1 MFHVEHFGGDDME
14 LNIFQID
21 AFTDRAF
28 GGNPAGVV
36 ISNKKLSDRIMQ
48 QIAKEMNLSETVFV
62 TEVEKEK
69 YKVRY
74 FTPEC
79 EVDLCGHATI
89 GAVFLLACEGYI
101 ANIKEGTKSILFNT
115 KIGDILVDIMYD
127 NFLPISVVMEQKK
140 PESFGVINDIS
151 KLSEILNINEEDI
164 GINGETAIPEI
175 ISTGLKDIICP
186 IRSKVILDNMNVDL
200 KKLKDYSLELGVVGL
215 HAFTLD
221 EKDNSKAY
229 ARNFG
234 PAVGIDEEAATG
246 TANGALIYYLKKNG
260 FLKGNTLKV
269 SQGYI
274 LDRPSIIECFIEES
288 KEGFRVKVGGSAV
301 KVIEGIIKF

>member
-1 MFHVEHFGGDDME
+1 ME

-21 AFTDRAF
+21 AFTDKAF

-36 ISNKKLSDRIMQ
+36 ISNNKLPDRIMQ

-62 TEVEKEK
+62 TEVEKER
-69 YKVRY
+69 YQVRY

-89 GAVFLLACEGYI
+89 GGVFLLADEGYI
-101 ANIKEGTKSILFNT
+101 ANINKGQKSIHLNT
-115 KIGDILVDIMYD
+115 KIGDILVDITYD
-127 NFLPISVVMEQKK
+127 NFHPISVVMEQKR
-140 PESFGVINDIS
+140 PESYGVLNDMH
-151 KLSEILNINEEDI
+151 KLAEILNIKEDDI
-164 GINGETAIPEI
+164 GIDGEIAMPEI
-175 ISTGLKDIICP
+175 MSTGLKDIICP
-186 IRSKVILDNMNVDL
+186 IKSKSVLDNMNVDL

-215 HAFTLD
+215 HAFNLD
-221 EKDNSKAY
+221 DKDSSKAY

-246 TANGALIYYLKKNG
+246 TSNGALIYYLKKNG
-260 FLKGNTLKV
+260 FLKGDTLKV

-274 LDRPSIIECFIEES
+274 LDRPSTIECFIEES
-288 KEGFRVKVGGSAV
+288 KDGFRVKVGGSAV

>member
-1 MFHVEHFGGDDME
+1 ME

-21 AFTDRAF
+21 AFTDKAF

-36 ISNKKLSDRIMQ
+36 ISNNKLPDRIMQ

-62 TEVEKEK
+62 TEVEKER
-69 YKVRY
+69 YQVRY

-89 GAVFLLACEGYI
+89 GGVFLLADEGYI
-101 ANIKEGTKSILFNT
+101 ANINKGKKSIHLNT
-115 KIGDILVDIMYD
+115 KIGDILVDITYD
-127 NFLPISVVMEQKK
+127 NFHPISVVMEQKR
-140 PESFGVINDIS
+140 PESYGVLNDMH
-151 KLSEILNINEEDI
+151 KLAEILNIKEDDI
-164 GINGETAIPEI
+164 GIDGEIAMPEI
-175 ISTGLKDIICP
+175 MSTGLKDIICP
-186 IRSKVILDNMNVDL
+186 IKSKSVLDNMNVDL

-215 HAFTLD
+215 HAFNLD
-221 EKDNSKAY
+221 DKDSSKAY

-246 TANGALIYYLKKNG
+246 TSNGALIYYLKKNG
-260 FLKGNTLKV
+260 FLKGDTLKV

-274 LDRPSIIECFIEES
+274 LDRPSTIECFIEES
-288 KEGFRVKVGGSAV
+288 KDGFRVKVGGSAV

>member
-1 MFHVEHFGGDDME
+1 ME

-21 AFTDRAF
+21 AFTDKAF

-36 ISNKKLSDRIMQ
+36 ISNNKLPDRIMQ

-62 TEVEKEK
+62 TEVEKER
-69 YKVRY
+69 YQVRY

-89 GAVFLLACEGYI
+89 GGVFLLADEGYI
-101 ANIKEGTKSILFNT
+101 ANINKGKKSIHLNT
-115 KIGDILVDIMYD
+115 KIGDILVDITYD
-127 NFLPISVVMEQKK
+127 NFHPISVVMEQKR
-140 PESFGVINDIS
+140 PESYGVLNDMH
-151 KLSEILNINEEDI
+151 KLAEILNIKEDDI
-164 GINGETAIPEI
+164 GIDGEIAMPEI
-175 ISTGLKDIICP
+175 MSTGLKDIICP
-186 IRSKVILDNMNVDL
+186 IKSKSVLDNMNVDL

-221 EKDNSKAY
+221 DKDSSKAY

-246 TANGALIYYLKKNG
+246 TSNGALIYYLKKNG
-260 FLKGNTLKV
+260 FLKGDTLKV

-274 LDRPSIIECFIEES
+274 LDRPSTIECFIEES
-288 KEGFRVKVGGSAV
+288 KDGFRVKVGGSAV

>member
-1 MFHVEHFGGDDME
+1 ME

-21 AFTDRAF
+21 AFTDKAF

-36 ISNKKLSDRIMQ
+36 ISNNKLPDRIMQ

-62 TEVEKEK
+62 TEVEKER
-69 YKVRY
+69 YQVRY

-89 GAVFLLACEGYI
+89 GGVFLLADEGYI
-101 ANIKEGTKSILFNT
+101 ANINKGKKSIHLNT
-115 KIGDILVDIMYD
+115 KIGDILVDITYD
-127 NFLPISVVMEQKK
+127 NFHPISVVMEQKR
-140 PESFGVINDIS
+140 PESYGVLNDIY
-151 KLSEILNINEEDI
+151 KLAEILNIKEDDI
-164 GINGETAIPEI
+164 GIDGEIAMPEI
-175 ISTGLKDIICP
+175 MSTGLKDIICP
-186 IRSKVILDNMNVDL
+186 IKSKSVLDNMNVDL

-215 HAFTLD
+215 HAFNLD
-221 EKDNSKAY
+221 DKDSSKAY

-246 TANGALIYYLKKNG
+246 TSNGALIYYLKKNG
-260 FLKGNTLKV
+260 FLKGDTLKV

-274 LDRPSIIECFIEES
+274 LDRPSTIECFIEES
-288 KEGFRVKVGGSAV
+288 KDGFRVKVGGSAV

>member
-1 MFHVEHFGGDDME
+1 ME

-21 AFTDRAF
+21 AFTDKAF

-36 ISNKKLSDRIMQ
+36 ISNNKLPDRIMQ

-62 TEVEKEK
+62 TEVEKER
-69 YKVRY
+69 YQVRY

-89 GAVFLLACEGYI
+89 GGVFLLADEGYI
-101 ANIKEGTKSILFNT
+101 ANINKGQKSIHLNT
-115 KIGDILVDIMYD
+115 KIGDILVDITYD
-127 NFLPISVVMEQKK
+127 NFHPISVVMEQKR
-140 PESFGVINDIS
+140 PESYGVLNDMH
-151 KLSEILNINEEDI
+151 KLAKILNIKEDDI
-164 GINGETAIPEI
+164 GIDGEIAMPEI
-175 ISTGLKDIICP
+175 MSTGLKDIICP
-186 IRSKVILDNMNVDL
+186 IKSKSVLDNMNVDL

-215 HAFTLD
+215 HAFNLD
-221 EKDNSKAY
+221 DKDSSKAY

-246 TANGALIYYLKKNG
+246 TSNGALIYYLKKNG
-260 FLKGNTLKV
+260 FLKGDTLKV

-274 LDRPSIIECFIEES
+274 LDRPSTIECFIEES
-288 KEGFRVKVGGSAV
+288 KDGFRVKVGGSAV

>member
-1 MFHVEHFGGDDME
+1 ME

-21 AFTDRAF
+21 AFTDKAF

-36 ISNKKLSDRIMQ
+36 ISNNKLPDRIMQ

-62 TEVEKEK
+62 TEVEKER
-69 YKVRY
+69 YQVRY

-89 GAVFLLACEGYI
+89 GGVFLLADEGYI
-101 ANIKEGTKSILFNT
+101 ANINKGKKSIHLNT
-115 KIGDILVDIMYD
+115 KIGDILVDITYD
-127 NFLPISVVMEQKK
+127 NFHPISVVMEQKR
-140 PESFGVINDIS
+140 PESYGVLNDIH
-151 KLSEILNINEEDI
+151 KLAEILNIKEDDI
-164 GINGETAIPEI
+164 GIDGEIAMPEI
-175 ISTGLKDIICP
+175 MSTGLKDIICP
-186 IRSKVILDNMNVDL
+186 IKSKSVLDNMNVDL

-215 HAFTLD
+215 HAFNLD
-221 EKDNSKAY
+221 DKDSSKAY

-246 TANGALIYYLKKNG
+246 TSNGALIYYLKKNG
-260 FLKGNTLKV
+260 FLKGDTLKV

-274 LDRPSIIECFIEES
+274 LDRPSTIECFIEES
-288 KEGFRVKVGGSAV
+288 KDGFRVKVGGSAV

>member
-1 MFHVEHFGGDDME
+1 ME

-21 AFTDRAF
+21 AFTDKAF

-36 ISNKKLSDRIMQ
+36 ISNNKLPDRIMQ

-62 TEVEKEK
+62 TEVEKER
-69 YKVRY
+69 YQVRY

-89 GAVFLLACEGYI
+89 GGVFLLADDGYI
-101 ANIKEGTKSILFNT
+101 ANINKGKKSIHLNT
-115 KIGDILVDIMYD
+115 KIGDILVDITYD
-127 NFLPISVVMEQKK
+127 NFHPISVVMEQKR
-140 PESFGVINDIS
+140 PESYGVLNDMH
-151 KLSEILNINEEDI
+151 KLAEILNIKEDDI
-164 GINGETAIPEI
+164 GIDGEIAMPEI
-175 ISTGLKDIICP
+175 MSTGLKDIICP
-186 IRSKVILDNMNVDL
+186 IKSKSVLDNMNVDL

-215 HAFTLD
+215 HAFNLD
-221 EKDNSKAY
+221 DKDSSKAY

-246 TANGALIYYLKKNG
+246 TSNGALIYYLKKNG
-260 FLKGNTLKV
+260 FLKGDTLKV

-274 LDRPSIIECFIEES
+274 LDRPSTIECFIEES
-288 KEGFRVKVGGSAV
+288 KDGFRVKVGGSAV

>member
-1 MFHVEHFGGDDME
+1 ME

-21 AFTDRAF
+21 AFTDKAF

-36 ISNKKLSDRIMQ
+36 ISNNKLPDRIMQ

-62 TEVEKEK
+62 TEVEKER
-69 YKVRY
+69 YQVRY

-89 GAVFLLACEGYI
+89 GGVFLLADEGYI
-101 ANIKEGTKSILFNT
+101 ANINKGKKSIHLNT
-115 KIGDILVDIMYD
+115 KIGDILVDITYD
-127 NFLPISVVMEQKK
+127 NFHPISVVMEQKR
-140 PESFGVINDIS
+140 PESYGVLNDMH
-151 KLSEILNINEEDI
+151 KLAKILNIKEDDI
-164 GINGETAIPEI
+164 GIDGEIAMPEI
-175 ISTGLKDIICP
+175 MSTGLKDIICP
-186 IRSKVILDNMNVDL
+186 IKSKSVLDNMNVDL

-215 HAFTLD
+215 HAFNLD
-221 EKDNSKAY
+221 DKDSSKAY

-246 TANGALIYYLKKNG
+246 TSNGALIYYLKKNG
-260 FLKGNTLKV
+260 FLKGDTLKV

-274 LDRPSIIECFIEES
+274 LDRPSTIECFIEES
-288 KEGFRVKVGGSAV
+288 KDGFRVKVGGSAV